1 MKITKSELKEMIRE
15 VLKEELAKK
24 SLTEAAANYKYYY
37 VVCALE
43 DFGKISEILAA
54 GVRRVDAD
62 WCARRGY
69 DPAEE
74 AMTDFWDATEIPY
87 SDDWDDDMYD
97 SLMRYVYEIDETIY
111 NTRAGL
117 PETDADIIKYVED
130 SIAEYED

>member
-1 MKITKSELKEMIRE
+1 
-15 VLKEELAKK
+15 
-24 SLTEAAANYKYYY
+24 
-37 VVCALE
+37 
-43 DFGKISEILAA
+43 
-54 GVRRVDAD
+54 
-62 WCARRGY
+62 
-69 DPAEE
+69 
-74 AMTDFWDATEIPY
+74 MTDFWDATEIPY